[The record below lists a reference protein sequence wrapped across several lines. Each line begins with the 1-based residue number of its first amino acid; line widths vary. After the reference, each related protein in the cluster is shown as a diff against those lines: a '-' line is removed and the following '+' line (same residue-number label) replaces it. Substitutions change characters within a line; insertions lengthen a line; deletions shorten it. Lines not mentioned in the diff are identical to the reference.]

1 MKRSVGFLAIAA
13 ALLLSAAAQA
23 NTVTIVN
30 GAAEKGTLRDLGIT
44 RRRACRAFP
53 NEGADCG
60 RRAGVDRKEMQH
72 PVSGKAAGVKSSAGL

>member
-30 GAAEKGTLRDLGIT
+30 GAAEKGTLRDLGISVT
-44 RRRACRAFP
+44 FLGYTAQGVPSFP
-53 NEGADCG
+53 
-60 RRAGVDRKEMQH
+60 K
-72 PVSGKAAGVKSSAGL
+72 